1 MKENEY
7 FNGEKDPGSGPQRL
21 PRYPW
26 IGKRPFYGWIII
38 GVGVVTQFFQGIAS
52 QGFGTY
58 MVRLQEQFG
67 WSRAV
72 LAGPR
77 SVTQVENSVLGPLE
91 GWMVDRLGP
100 RRVVTVGVFIMGLGL
115 ILFGLTDSLWMY
127 YGSNIVIALG
137 TGLQG
142 LLVMSVAV
150 NHWFRRKRSLAQSL
164 FLLGFSM
171 AGVVGIPVLVLVQI
185 NMGWQTSAIGS
196 GLLIWLAGF
205 PAAQLLRTSPEPYGL
220 QPDGDRLDADIT
232 PESVDSSKAVEY
244 DFTLSEAL
252 HTRAFWLIA
261 SGWAVGNLGMGAA
274 QIHLYLHLEQGLGLE
289 GITAALVWTVA
300 SVSNIPSRILGGYF
314 GDRVPK
320 NLLIGGATISVA
332 VSIFV
337 LSIATN
343 LQMAMVY
350 AVLYGIGWGIRT
362 PVMNAMQGEYF
373 GRKSQGVIRGWLQSF
388 TLPLAITG
396 PIVVGYI
403 ADIQGTYQT
412 AFMGLSFITLA
423 GAGLIFLAK
432 RPKPPVNP
440 ER

>member
-1 MKENEY
+1 
-7 FNGEKDPGSGPQRL
+7 
-21 PRYPW
+21 
-26 IGKRPFYGWIII
+26 GW
-38 GVGVVTQFFQGIAS
+38 
-52 QGFGTY
+52 
-58 MVRLQEQFG
+58 L
-67 WSRAV
+67 
-72 LAGPR
+72 
-77 SVTQVENSVLGPLE
+77 
-91 GWMVDRLGP
+91 VDKYGP

-115 ILFGLTDSLWMY
+115 IFFGMTDSLWMY
-127 YGSNIVIALG
+127 YASNIVIALG

-142 LLVMSVAV
+142 LLVMSVAI
-150 NHWFRRKRSLAQSL
+150 NHWFRRKRTLAQSL

-171 AGVVGIPVLVLVQI
+171 AGVVGIPILVLVQM

-196 GLLIWLAGF
+196 GLLVWAAGF

-220 QPDGDRLDADIT
+220 QPDGDKLDADIT
-232 PESVDSSKAVEY
+232 PESTDNGKAEDY
-244 DFTLSEAL
+244 DFTLREAL
-252 HTRAFWLIA
+252 HTRAFWLVA

-274 QIHLYLHLEQGLGLE
+274 QVHLYLHLEQGLGLA

-300 SVSNIPSRILGGYF
+300 SIANVPSRILGGYF
-314 GDRVPK
+314 GDKVPK

-332 VSIFV
+332 IAIFV
-337 LSIATN
+337 LGIANN

-388 TLPLAITG
+388 TLPLTIAG
-396 PIVVGYI
+396 PILVGYI
-403 ADIQGTYQT
+403 ADIQGTYRN

-423 GAGLIFLAK
+423 GAGLIFLAA
-432 RPKPPVNP
+432 RPKPPLNP